1 MLNAIIRFSIRN
13 KLIVSLFILGWI
25 VWGLIEL
32 SKLPIDALPDITS
45 NQVQVITVSPTLA
58 SPEVERL
65 ITFPIEQASSNIP
78 GIKEIRSISRFGL
91 SVVTIVFDDKTD
103 IYWARQQV
111 NERLVLVKDE
121 IPRDAGIPELAPVT
135 TGLGEIYQYIVR
147 PARGYEGKYSL
158 EELRTI
164 QDWIIRRQLLGTP
177 GVADV
182 SSFGGHLKQYEVSVK
197 PDRLKSMSLTIQDIF
212 DALERNNQNSGGSY
226 IEKGPAVLFIRSEG
240 MARTLE
246 DIAQIPIKA
255 SSGGVPVYIRD
266 VGEVRIG
273 YAVRYGAMTWM
284 DKGEVAGA
292 VVLMLKGE
300 NASQVIERVKV
311 RMEQIQKTLPE
322 GVEVETFYDRTKMV
336 NRAIQTVKTNL
347 LEGALIVVFVLVFFL
362 GNLRAGLIVAS
373 VIPLSML
380 FAVAMMNMFH
390 VSGNLMSLGA
400 LDFGLIVDG
409 AVIIVEAVLHRL
421 YHSKHQHGELKLRQ
435 TQMDDAVE
443 QSASRMMN
451 AAVFGQIIILIVYL
465 PILSLVGIEGKMFR
479 PMAQTVAFALIGAF
493 ILSLT
498 YVPMITSMVLSQK
511 VTHTDNI
518 SDKIMSGIQ
527 AFYQRILHKA
537 MEFPK
542 TILAVALGFFLFSLL
557 IASRLGGEF
566 IPELEEGDFAIDAR
580 ILTGSSLTESIR
592 VSTEASAVLQQFPEV
607 ERVVTRIGASEIPT
621 DPMPMEM
628 TDIIVSLKP
637 KEQWTTAKSY
647 DELANKMSMALQ
659 EIPGMITG
667 FQYPVQ
673 MRFNELIAG
682 ARQDVVCKIFGEDL
696 DSLASVALKLAT
708 MIRSVEGAKDIY
720 VESVTGLPQIVVR
733 YKRDVM
739 AMYRLS
745 VNDVNRTIRAAF
757 AGDVSGKIYENERR
771 FDLVVRLSQ
780 QNRTDINDVRQL
792 LIAAPGG
799 VQLPLYQVADVEVE
813 EGPNQIQ
820 REDAKRRI
828 IVGFNTRG
836 RDVQSIVQELQKK
849 ETSELRL
856 PSGYY
861 IHYGGQ
867 FENLVEAKQRLM
879 IAVPIALFLI
889 YLMLY
894 FAFNS
899 FKYGLLIYT
908 AIPLSAI
915 GGILLLWMRDMPFSI
930 SAGVGFIALFG
941 VAVLNGIVLITEFNR
956 LKNETNMDIK
966 AIIQK
971 GTETRLRPVL
981 MTAAVASLGFLPMA
995 LSHGAGAE
1003 VQRPLATVVIGGLV
1017 TATLLTLLVLPVL
1030 YKWFE
1035 KRSERISARKALS
1048 VLLLL
1053 IGLEGFGQGRTFGLT
1068 STRFTV
1074 YGPGLMV
1081 YGSGST
1087 IDGKGNIQVGET
1099 CRISADTIPLPTS
1112 DFRLSTSLGTP
1123 IRLDSLLAMA
1133 SRQNLTLQANRKNA
1147 AYWEALSSKT
1157 FELPRTQLG
1166 VEYGN
1171 INSFN
1176 RDTRLFI
1183 SQGFQMPAVYSR
1195 QKDYYQSGL
1204 YANQGLLAWKELEL
1218 AREIRLQY
1226 YYLQSL
1232 VEKDSL
1238 LAQLDT
1244 VFARLDKAAALRLKT
1259 GETNALEKSSAEAFL
1274 QQLRLQRTQLQ
1285 NDFRAAQ
1292 HRLGNLV
1299 NSIALWV
1306 PVDGESERTPRIL
1319 RDTQLLSAHP
1329 FLKYYEGQNRL
1340 ILSQT
1345 AMEKSRLSPE
1355 FGLGYSNLSIIGW
1368 QSPDGV
1374 SQKYYGG
1381 GDRFHIGQFT
1391 MGIPIFNAAT
1401 KSRIRAG
1408 EASARI
1414 NLAERDAAYRRL
1426 QADLLQWQEEYARQY
1441 AAVQY
1446 GRETGLALSSQIIQ
1460 NAEKSLRAGDISYI
1474 DWTLLM
1480 NQAIQIQLGYLDA
1493 LALMRRASAELIYL
1507 SGNNT
1512 L

>member
-13 KLIVSLFILGWI
+13 KLIVSLCTLGWI
-25 VWGLIEL
+25 IWGVIEL
-32 SKLPIDALPDITS
+32 FKLPIDALPDITS

-91 SVVTIVFDDKTD
+91 SVVTIVFDDGTD

-111 NERLVLVKDE
+111 NERLVRVKDE
-121 IPRDAGIPELAPVT
+121 IPRNAGIPELAPVT
-135 TGLGEIYQYIVR
+135 TGLGEIYQYVVR
-147 PARGYEGKYSL
+147 PKKGFEEKYSL

-197 PDRLKSMSLTIQDIF
+197 AEKLKGMGLTIQDIF

-226 IEKGPAVLFIRSEG
+226 IEKGPSVLFIRSEG
-240 MARTLE
+240 MARTID
-246 DIAQIPIKA
+246 DISMIPIRTMP
-255 SSGGVPVYIRD
+255 GGVPVFIRD
-266 VGEVRIG
+266 VAEVRIG
-273 YAVRYGAMTWM
+273 AAVRYGAMTWQ
-284 DKGEVAGA
+284 DQGEVSGA
-292 VVLMLKGE
+292 VVLMLKGA
-300 NASQVIERVKV
+300 NASEVIGEVKE
-311 RMEQIQKTLPE
+311 RMEKIRKTLPE

-336 NRAIQTVKTNL
+336 DRAIGTVKTNL
-347 LEGALIVVFVLVFFL
+347 LEGALIVVLVLVFFL

-380 FAVAMMNMFH
+380 FAVAMMNLFG

-421 YHSKHQHGELKLRQ
+421 HHGKVHQTDISLRQ

-465 PILSLVGIEGKMFR
+465 PILSLVGIEGRMFR
-479 PMAQTVAFALIGAF
+479 PMAQTVAFALLGAF

-498 YVPMITSMVLSQK
+498 YVPMVTSLVLSK
-511 VTHTDNI
+511 KLTHTENI
-518 SDKIMSGIQ
+518 SDRIMKYIQ
-527 AFYQRILHKA
+527 SVYHATLERVLG
-537 MEFPK
+537 FPK
-542 TILAVALGFFLFSLL
+542 SILTIAVAFFVFALVV
-557 IASRLGGEF
+557 ASRLGGEF

-580 ILTGSSLTESIR
+580 ILTGSSLTQSIK
-592 VSTEASAVLQQFPEV
+592 VSSEASEILQQFPEV

-637 KEQWTTAKSY
+637 KEEWTSAKTY
-647 DELANKMSMALQ
+647 DELANKMSTALA
-659 EIPGMITG
+659 EIPGMTTG

-682 ARQDVVCKIFGEDL
+682 ARQDVVCKIFGENL
-696 DSLASVALKLAT
+696 DSLASVAQKLAAVIHT
-708 MIRSVEGAKDIY
+708 VEGAKDVY
-720 VESVTGLPQIVVR
+720 VETVTGLPQIVVR

-739 AMYRLS
+739 AMYGLS

-771 FDLVVRLSQ
+771 FDLVVRLGEEG
-780 QNRTDINDVRQL
+780 RKDIEDVRQL
-792 LIAAPGG
+792 QVSVPGG
-799 VQLPLYQVADVEVE
+799 QQLPLYQVAAVEVE

-836 RDVQSIVQELQKK
+836 RDVQTIVQELQKK
-849 ETSELRL
+849 EERELKL

-867 FENLVEAKQRLM
+867 FENLVDAKQRLM
-879 IAVPIALFLI
+879 IAVPIALLLI
-889 YLMLY
+889 FFMLY

-899 FKYGLLIYT
+899 LKYGLLIYS

-930 SAGVGFIALFG
+930 PAGVGFIALFG
-941 VAVLNGIVLITEFNR
+941 VAVLNGIVLLTEFNR
-956 LKNETNMDIK
+956 LKKETNMDIRT
-966 AIIQK
+966 IIMK
-971 GTETRLRPVL
+971 GTEARLRPVL

-995 LSHGAGAE
+995 LSQGAGAE

-1017 TATLLTLLVLPVL
+1017 SATLLTLFVLPVL

-1035 KRSERISARKALS
+1035 KRTARLAARKALP
-1048 VLLLL
+1048 VLLLCL
-1053 IGLEGFGQGRTFGLT
+1053 GMEGFTQVTGPATMSPAG
-1068 STRFTV
+1068 TV
-1074 YGPGLMV
+1074 
-1081 YGSGST
+1081 
-1087 IDGKGNIQVGET
+1087 
-1099 CRISADTIPLPTS
+1099 IS
-1112 DFRLSTSLGTP
+1112 
-1123 IRLDSLLAMA
+1123 LDSLLSMA
-1133 SRQNLTLQANRKNA
+1133 TRQNLSLQANRKNT
-1147 AYWEALSSKT
+1147 AYWETLASKT
-1157 FELPRTQLG
+1157 FELPRTVIG
-1166 VEYGN
+1166 AEYGN
-1171 INSFN
+1171 INSPN
-1176 RDTRLFI
+1176 NDTRFFI
-1183 SQGFQMPAVYSR
+1183 GQGFQMPAVYSR
-1195 QKDYYQSGL
+1195 QRDYYKAGL
-1204 YANQGLLAWKELEL
+1204 SANQGLLAWKALEID
-1218 AREIRLQY
+1218 REIRLQY
-1226 YYLQSL
+1226 YHLQSL
-1232 VEKDSL
+1232 LEKDSL
-1238 LAQLDT
+1238 LRQLDT
-1244 VFARLDKAAALRLKT
+1244 VYARLSGAADLRFKT
-1259 GETNALEKSSAEAFL
+1259 GESNALEKNSAEAFL
-1274 QQLRLQRTQLQ
+1274 QQLRLQRQQLQ
-1285 NDFRAAQ
+1285 HDFRASQ

-1299 NSIALWV
+1299 NSGMLWLPLGV
-1306 PVDGESERTPRIL
+1306 TDKGLSMMQA
-1319 RDTQLLSAHP
+1319 DTQMLSEHP
-1329 FLKYYEGQNRL
+1329 LIRYFEGQKNL
-1340 ILSQT
+1340 VVSQT
-1345 AMEKSRLSPE
+1345 ALEKSRLSPE
-1355 FGLGYSNLSIIGW
+1355 FALGYSNQSIIGW

-1374 SQKYYGG
+1374 VQKFYGG
-1381 GDRFHIGQFT
+1381 GDRFHIGQIT
-1391 MGIPIFNAAT
+1391 LGLPIFNAAT

-1408 EASARI
+1408 AASAQVTI
-1414 NLAERDAAYRRL
+1414 AEKEAAYRKI
-1426 QADLLQWQEEYARQY
+1426 QADWLQWREEFARQV

-1446 GRETGLALSSQIIQ
+1446 GQLTGLLLSEQIMQ
-1460 NAEKSLRAGDISYI
+1460 NAEKSLKAGEISYT

-1480 NQAIQIQLGYLDA
+1480 NQAIQIRLGYLDA
-1493 LALMRRASAELIYL
+1493 LSALRRASAELIYL
-1507 SGNNT
+1507 SGNNV